1 MPVGACLALYC
12 GAGYL
17 DPSLAVVLVAGQD
30 EGSSGIFA
38 RQGNEEHAV
47 SVTPAPA
54 GRSGL

>member
-1 MPVGACLALYC
+1 MYC

-17 DPSLAVVLVAGQD
+17 DPSLSVVLVAGQN

-47 SVTPAPA
+47 SVTPGPA
-54 GRSGL
+54 GRSGP